1 MIEIFKRNPAAVVI
15 ALAMHLVIVL
25 FMLVGVDWLKKPQQP
40 KSVVEVVQARVVDQ
54 AKINAEVEKLK
65 QAETA
70 KKKKHDAVKRKEE
83 QQLADLKKK
92 QQKEKKRLA
101 DLEKKRKVAET
112 KAIKEAEQKKVAKAK
127 RLAAEKKR
135 KADEKKRKALEV
147 KRKAKEKAQKL
158 AAEKKRKAVAAK
170 KKAEQEKQRKAA
182 EAKRKAAAD
191 AKRKAE
197 AARQARENELQARMR
212 EEQFAREGMSVRAAI
227 FNKVAD
233 NWVYMPGAVEKGL
246 KCTVRVRLGVSGA
259 VLLAQVVKSSGD
271 TAFDRSVETA
281 VRKSEPLPMPSTP
294 ELRNHPDF
302 REHTFVFD
310 PSQSR

>member
-1 MIEIFKRNPAAVVI
+1 MIEIFKRNPAAVAI
-15 ALAMHLVIVL
+15 ALVMHLVIVL

-54 AKINAEVEKLK
+54 AKVNAEVEKLK
-65 QAETA
+65 QAEA
-70 KKKKHDAVKRKEE
+70 QKKKKQEATKRKEE
-83 QQLADLKKK
+83 QQLAELKKK

-101 DLEKKRKVAET
+101 DLEKKRKTAEA
-112 KAIKEAEQKKVAKAK
+112 KAVKEAKQKKDAKAK
-127 RLAAEKKR
+127 RLAVEKKR
-135 KADEKKRKALEV
+135 KADEKKRKALET

-158 AAEKKRKAVAAK
+158 AAEKKRKAAAAK
-170 KKAEQEKQRKAA
+170 KKAEQEKKRKVA

-197 AARQARENELQARMR
+197 AARQARENELQAKMR

-233 NWVYMPGAVEKGL
+233 NWIYMPGAVEKGL
-246 KCTVRVRLGVSGA
+246 KCTVRVRLGANGT
-259 VLLAQVVKSSGD
+259 VLLAQVAKSSGD

-302 REHTFVFD
+302 REHIFVFD